1 MVWAGQTC
9 RHQPRKQPRQRN
21 PAPVLVVEDEAAR
34 GIIVEGRRVHWH
46 WPPAIKPGCRSLAAA
61 LARNVKQAP
70 AINAQAILIGER
82 GTAQRAARR
91 IDEIH
96 QRLHALGEVCDH
108 CHLKQVSH
116 GLHCGGKRGRA
127 TRMNAPAIP
136 AIFSP
141 ARRAM
146 RLRRAQKR
154 QMQPDAARFL
164 AEDMIEDTLERLAFL
179 RHQPARALVL
189 GDWTGELALRLTSGG
204 TAAESAAD
212 IDLEAPFLHTGFDL
226 ITVIGLLDAVND
238 LPGALIHLRNA
249 LAPGGL
255 VITHFIGGQSLPA
268 LRAAMMA
275 AEPDRP
281 AARIHP
287 LVDPRAAPGLLQRA
301 GWKDP
306 VVDTHLLTVRYS
318 TLDRLV
324 ADLRDCGLGNALAK
338 PAAPLGKAALAR
350 ARAAFAARAEPDG
363 KTAESF
369 DIITLT
375 GRRSLA
381 GT

>member
-1 MVWAGQTC
+1 
-9 RHQPRKQPRQRN
+9 
-21 PAPVLVVEDEAAR
+21 
-34 GIIVEGRRVHWH
+34 
-46 WPPAIKPGCRSLAAA
+46 
-61 LARNVKQAP
+61 
-70 AINAQAILIGER
+70 
-82 GTAQRAARR
+82 
-91 IDEIH
+91 
-96 QRLHALGEVCDH
+96 
-108 CHLKQVSH
+108 
-116 GLHCGGKRGRA
+116 
-127 TRMNAPAIP
+127 MNAPAIP
-136 AIFSP
+136 VIFSP

-146 RLRRAQKR
+146 RLRRAQRR

-179 RHQPARALVL
+179 RHQPGRALVL
-189 GDWTGELALRLTSGG
+189 GDGTGDLALRLAAGG
-204 TAAESAAD
+204 AAAESAAD
-212 IDLEAPFLHTGFDL
+212 IDLEAPYPDTGFDL
-226 ITVIGLLDAVND
+226 IVVVGLLDAVND

-249 LAPGGL
+249 LVPGGL
-255 VITHFIGGQSLPA
+255 VMAHFIGGQSLPA
-268 LRAAMMA
+268 LRAAMLA

-306 VVDTHLLTVRYS
+306 VVDTHALTVRYQR
-318 TLDRLV
+318 LDRLV

-350 ARAAFAARAEPDG
+350 ARTAFAARADADG
-363 KTAESF
+363 KVSESF
-369 DIITLT
+369 EIITLT